1 MEDFLFADDWTHR
14 NYNEQREKRRKI
26 EEIADDA
33 GLDTF

>member
-1 MEDFLFADDWTHR
+1 MIELHR

-26 EEIADDA
+26 EKIADDA